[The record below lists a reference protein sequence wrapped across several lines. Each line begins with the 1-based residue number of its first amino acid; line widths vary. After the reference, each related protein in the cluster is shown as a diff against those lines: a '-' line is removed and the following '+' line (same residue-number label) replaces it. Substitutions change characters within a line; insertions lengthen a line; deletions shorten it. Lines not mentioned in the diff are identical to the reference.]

1 MNEVL
6 RQEKKYLLSYDQF
19 RRLDHTFV
27 QVLKPDTHNG
37 VNGYPIR
44 SLYFDTMQER
54 DFYEKE
60 DGLEIRRKIRLRTY
74 SPDSDFAM
82 LEMKQKQGENQK
94 KRSLRLSREHAEE
107 LIQGRYSSLLHYRDA
122 FARECYGLM
131 NMLCYRP
138 KAIVEYQRKAYVA
151 SENKTRITFDF
162 AIKATESDLRL
173 FSPSLNQN
181 PVLDPYLVVMEVK
194 YNGFLL
200 SYIKQMVSL
209 EGKSPTSVSKY
220 CLSRSAGLHYNF

>member
-6 RQEKKYLLSYDQF
+6 RQEKKYLLSLEQF
-19 RRLDHTFV
+19 RRLDHSFEK
-27 QVLKPDTHNG
+27 VLRPDEHNG
-37 VNGYPIR
+37 KDGYPIR

-94 KRSLRLSREHAEE
+94 KRSLRLKRTDAMELAE
-107 LIQGRYSSLLHYRDA
+107 GRYGALLHYEDP
-122 FARECYGLM
+122 FAKECYGLM
-131 NMLCYRP
+131 NICCYRP
-138 KAIVEYQRKAYVA
+138 KSIVEYRRKAYIA

-162 AIKATESDLRL
+162 DIRATESDFRI
-173 FSPSLNQN
+173 FSPVLNLN
-181 PVLDPYLVVMEVK
+181 PVLDAYLAVMEVK

-200 SYIKQMVSL
+200 SYMKQMVSM
-209 EGKSPTSVSKY
+209 EGKSPLTVSKY
-220 CLSRSAGLHYNF
+220 SLSRSVGLHYLF